1 MKMMIGIV
9 ILAVLF
15 IVGLVNYNSLVRMR
29 NQCGEALATM
39 DVYLKKRFDLIPNL
53 VSAVKGYAA
62 HEAGTLE
69 QIVRA
74 RNGAATPAAQ
84 MQADSQLTGAL
95 QHLLALSES
104 YPELKANET
113 FVTLQKQLETLE
125 TDIAEARKYYNGCVR
140 QYNDK
145 CMTVPSNLVASMF
158 HFEAMPMYELCDS
171 AEWQNV
177 KVEF

>member
-1 MKMMIGIV
+1 
-9 ILAVLF
+9 
-15 IVGLVNYNSLVRMR
+15 
-29 NQCGEALATM
+29 
-39 DVYLKKRFDLIPNL
+39 
-53 VSAVKGYAA
+53 
-62 HEAGTLE
+62 
-69 QIVRA
+69 
-74 RNGAATPAAQ
+74 